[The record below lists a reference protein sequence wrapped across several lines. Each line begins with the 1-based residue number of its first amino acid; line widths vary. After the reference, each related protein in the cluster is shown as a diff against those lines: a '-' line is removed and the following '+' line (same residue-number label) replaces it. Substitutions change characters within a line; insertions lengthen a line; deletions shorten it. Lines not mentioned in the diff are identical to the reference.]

1 MWTVMVVKLIDKLKE
16 GPVLSIEVLP
26 PNRGHS
32 VEEIFQT
39 IDQLMEFPLS
49 FINVTRHAPE
59 VSYIEVDGQIIKVT
73 KVKRPG
79 TVGLAAALMHRYRI
93 DVVPHVI
100 CYGMDK
106 YQIEDLLIDLHLIGI
121 RNIFVVRGEY
131 ENPASEQQDKSSYKH
146 AVELVRHVANLNR
159 GIYLYPGEG
168 NEPTDFCIGVAGYPE
183 KHFEAPNM
191 EEDLKN
197 LKRKIDAGA
206 HYVITQMVFDAQ
218 IYKRFVEMAR
228 LFGIDVPI
236 IPGIKPI
243 VNLKSVFSIPK
254 KFFVT
259 IPAHFVSQMQQARSD
274 EEEFRTGVRFTAKLA
289 EDLLNAGAPGLHI
302 FTMGRAKATKAVLKL
317 LYSKQT

>member
-1 MWTVMVVKLIDKLKE
+1 MKVKLVDKLKE
-16 GPVLSIEVLP
+16 GHFLSIEVLP

-32 VEEIFQT
+32 VEEIFRT
-39 IDQLMEFPLS
+39 VDELMEFPIS

-59 VSYIEVDGQIIKVT
+59 VTYIERDGQIIKVT

-121 RNIFVVRGEY
+121 RNVFAVRGEY
-131 ENPASEQQDKSSYKH
+131 ENPTSEQQDKSSYKH
-146 AVELVRHVANLNR
+146 ADELVRHISNLNR
-159 GIYLYPGEG
+159 GIYLYPSEG

-206 HYVITQMVFDAQ
+206 HYVITQMVFDVG

-228 LFGIDVPI
+228 EFGINVPI

-243 VNLKSVFSIPK
+243 TNLKSVYSIPK

-259 IPAHFVSQMQQARSD
+259 IPAQFVSQMQQARSD
-274 EEEFRTGVRFTAKLA
+274 EEEFKIGVKFTAKLA
-289 EDLLNAGAPGLHI
+289 EDLLGAGAPALHV
-302 FTMGRAKATKAVLKL
+302 FTMGRAKATKAFLKL
-317 LYSKQT
+317 LYSKQA